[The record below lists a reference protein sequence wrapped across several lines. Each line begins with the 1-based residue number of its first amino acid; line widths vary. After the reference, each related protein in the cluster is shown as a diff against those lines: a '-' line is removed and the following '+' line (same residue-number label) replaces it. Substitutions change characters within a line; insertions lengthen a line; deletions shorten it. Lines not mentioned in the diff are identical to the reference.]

1 MPPLP
6 NKSFFIPLCLSLL
19 AASPATPASNRDL
32 SLTLAASPATAAAGE
47 TVTYTLTVTNNG
59 SKPAKKVIAATPL
72 PADTELASVPSN
84 CRAVQTDYRLIC
96 KAKRLAPGQS
106 LSWTF
111 VAQIGASGTQPT
123 TATVKSN
130 KRDANPT
137 DNRAELSRED
147 RGSDSHA
154 TKDDSASASTTDT
167 TAQGSGNGTAKDDS
181 ASASSTD
188 TTAQGSGSGTAK
200 DDSSSTASTDT
211 SSKNQDDHEQEPAA
225 DKIAM
230 PDMRANSAREY
241 HPDAQADE
249 IHAIATANIALAF
262 DLYAAYQQGNSGNFA
277 YSVPDMAQALAML
290 ATSANGD
297 TLSALLGTLRVDLQ
311 EPRLHPAFNGSALD
325 LSSRNPAAHLE
336 LNAALWGQGQ
346 SQGQAYYLFESG
358 FLGTLEKNYGP
369 ELGAVDFTADPK
381 APIIANAIDPWLAA
395 HSQQN
400 TLTGLVADLTPRTRL
415 VTGSSLSLDGAW
427 QTPPDANPAAEGRFE
442 LSSNDQV
449 LVPMLSFTGS
459 FAYAEGDGYR
469 AFELPLADSDLA
481 LWVLM
486 PDHGRFAEFQSAF
499 GPDRLDN
506 LLAAMT
512 PTQKTLYL
520 PKIAITS
527 DLPSG
532 APASLA
538 LSGLLTEGQAD
549 FSRVNGEGYLFLGAL
564 LHRSVVSLSES
575 AAQADGATITTHLAA
590 LDEPD
595 SVWSGSGSSGVITTR
610 VDFCAPVPQY
620 DPSLALAR
628 PFLFAIRDRITGSI
642 LSMGQVSNPGGTP
655 AAPDSTTYPCGA
667 PISGG

>member
-1 MPPLP
+1 MPPLT
-6 NKSFFIPLCLSLL
+6 NKSCFIPLCLSLL
-19 AASPATPASNRDL
+19 ASSPTTLASNRDL
-32 SLTLAASPATAAAGE
+32 SLALAASPATAAAGE

-72 PADTELASVPSN
+72 PADTELVSVPSN
-84 CRAVQTDYRLIC
+84 CRAVQTDHRLIC

-137 DNRAELSRED
+137 DNRAELARED
-147 RGSDSHA
+147 RGSDSLA
-154 TKDDSASASTTDT
+154 TKDDTSSTSTTDT
-167 TAQGSGNGTAKDDS
+167 TAQSSGNGTTKDDSSSTSSTDTTAQSSGNGTAKDDS
-181 ASASSTD
+181 SST
-188 TTAQGSGSGTAK
+188 S
-200 DDSSSTASTDT
+200 STDT
-211 SSKNQDDHEQEPAA
+211 SSKNQDSHEQEPAA

-230 PDMRANSAREY
+230 PDMGANSAREY

-249 IHAIATANIALAF
+249 IHAVATANIALAF
-262 DLYAAYQQGNSGNFA
+262 DLYTAYQQGNSGNFA
-277 YSVPDMAQALAML
+277 YSVPDLAQALAML
-290 ATSANGD
+290 AAGADGD
-297 TLSALLGTLRVDLQ
+297 TLSTLLGALHVDLQ
-311 EPRLHPAFNGSALD
+311 ESRLHPAFNGSALD
-325 LSSRNPAAHLE
+325 LSNRNSTAHLE
-336 LNAALWGQGQ
+336 LNTALWGQGQ
-346 SQGQAYYLFESG
+346 SQNQAYYLFESG
-358 FLGTLEKNYGP
+358 FLDTLEKNYGP
-369 ELGAVDFTADPK
+369 GLEAVDFTAAAK

-395 HSQQN
+395 HSQN
-400 TLTGLVADLTPRTRL
+400 TLTGLVTSLTPRTRL

-459 FAYAEGDGYR
+459 FAYAEGNGYR

-499 GPDRLDN
+499 GPDQLHDI
-506 LLAAMT
+506 LAAMT

-538 LSGLLTEGQAD
+538 LSGLLSEGQAD

-564 LHRSVVSLSES
+564 SQRSAVSLSEN
-575 AAQADGATITTHLAA
+575 AAQADGATITTHLAN

-595 SVWSGSGSSGVITTR
+595 SVWSGSGSSGNTTTW
-610 VDFCAPVPQY
+610 VDVCAPVPQY

-628 PFLFAIRDRITGSI
+628 PFLFALRDRTTGSI

-655 AAPDSTTYPCGA
+655 AAPDSTTYPCGV
-667 PISGG
+667 PLSGG